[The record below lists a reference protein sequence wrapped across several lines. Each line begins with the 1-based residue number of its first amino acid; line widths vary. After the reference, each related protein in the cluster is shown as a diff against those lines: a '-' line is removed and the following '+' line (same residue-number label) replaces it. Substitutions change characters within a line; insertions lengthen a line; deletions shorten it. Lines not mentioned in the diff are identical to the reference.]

1 MTLPNGMYLPRYIT
15 GQNMRERFDKY
26 AAEYARFVNDNRPA
40 DALMWSVAGMQYE
53 NIGEVDG
60 FIGEKKKRREIM
72 DVVDIPVKKTEAVRG
87 GSKESGSKG
96 KAPAVQSGVH
106 APDKGIPA
114 ASGPQYKYSTPI
126 EDPKIAKGVIEQA
139 LDVKIELSQ

>member
-1 MTLPNGMYLPRYIT
+1 MLPNGMFLPQYIT
-15 GQNMRERFDKY
+15 GQTMRERFDKY
-26 AAEYARFVNDNRPA
+26 AVEYARFVNDNQPA
-40 DALMWSVAGMQYE
+40 DALLWSVVGMQYK